1 MNHKTNSVLH
11 NSNRP
16 KYGLF
21 CLSLQYKC
29 CEQSYFHFW
38 FQEGMKILFVNKE
51 IELFSL
57 KNVFFPQNLLPDVFF
72 LFLFNSISK
81 SKWAS
86 SGFSAGWH
94 LGVQL

>member
-38 FQEGMKILFVNKE
+38 FQEGMKMLFVNKE

-57 KNVFFPQNLLPDVFF
+57 KNDFFPQNLLPDVFF
-72 LFLFNSISK
+72 CFCLIPYQNSND
-81 SKWAS
+81 
-86 SGFSAGWH
+86 
-94 LGVQL
+94 LLPDLVQDDI